1 MNNIKIKKNFSP
13 KTYLHKYVYDDIR
26 PIIKKKRKKVKSCD
40 FKIVEPENY
49 KNIVSINYNVSQL
62 KQMCKRYK
70 LKVSGN
76 KPELMHRIYNF
87 LKYSYYCIKI
97 QKNYRGYLY
106 RQYEKFKGPGY
117 KNTKLCCNKTDFLL
131 FEEIKNLP
139 KKQLFTYKDKDGFIY
154 GFDICSLW
162 NLIYLNKETK
172 NPYNRNQF
180 PEDMIYKIK
189 RTVHIGNI
197 YNYDIN
203 IEVDKSDLDILS
215 NQKKIELKTLDIF
228 QKIDKFGHIT
238 NISWFLN
245 LSKIKLFSFLREL
258 IDIWDYRAQITI
270 ETKKNIFPPS
280 GSPFNNIN
288 FMILRHKKI
297 EYIQEKL
304 LRLINRLITYGKNEE
319 YCKLGALYILG
330 ALTMVNNNA
339 ANALP
344 WLYDSFMIVH

>member
-1 MNNIKIKKNFSP
+1 MNNIKIKTKNITP

-49 KNIVSINYNVSQL
+49 KNIATINYNVNQL
-62 KQMCKRYK
+62 KQMCKKYK

-97 QKNYRGYLY
+97 QKKYRGYLY
-106 RQYEKFKGPGY
+106 RQYENFKGPGY

-131 FEEIKNLP
+131 FEEISNLP

-172 NPYNRNQF
+172 NPYNRNKF
-180 PEDMIYKIK
+180 PEDILYKIK
-189 RTVHIGNI
+189 RIVHIGNI

-297 EYIQEKL
+297 EYIQEKI

-330 ALTMVNNNA
+330 AL
-339 ANALP
+339 
-344 WLYDSFMIVH
+344 